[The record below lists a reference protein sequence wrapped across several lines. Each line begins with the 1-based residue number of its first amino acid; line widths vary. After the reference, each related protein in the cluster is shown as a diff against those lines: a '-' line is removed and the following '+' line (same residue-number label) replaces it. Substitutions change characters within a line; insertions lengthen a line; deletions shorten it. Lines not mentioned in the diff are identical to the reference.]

1 MSFSISDLREEFNA
15 VSREGLSVYC
25 DTLLH
30 RIIWSNCTQDEK
42 DAQFEILKTLL
53 VERAATEAEKFS
65 QFEAEKRQKIGECI
79 DKMIHGTA
87 MLAASSVFQ
96 QKN

>member
-15 VSREGLSVYC
+15 VSYEGLSAYC
-25 DTLLH
+25 DTLLN

-42 DAQFEILKTLL
+42 DAQFEILKTWI
-53 VERAATEAEKFS
+53 VDRAAMEAEKFR

-79 DKMIHGTA
+79 DKMIHNSTA
-87 MLAASSVFQ
+87 MLTASVFQ